1 MTDRSGF
8 GLTVLTPE
16 QQVAAILA
24 QDARRVRRLTWLTVG
39 LWVLTVLLTGLLI
52 FGFQLMY
59 QFASHTVSVYE
70 YQRERIPVK
79 EMTPEQLALARAIS
93 MNAQVTFA
101 GRLLAAAVALLALSA
116 LGTML
121 LVHASRRATLRQIQV
136 SLADISAQLADLRQ
150 RTATGPL
157 PPGNGS
163 A

>member
-1 MTDRSGF
+1 MTDRGGWG

-24 QDARRVRRLTWLTVG
+24 RDARRVRRLTWLTVG

-52 FGFQLMY
+52 AGFQLMY
-59 QFASHTVSVYE
+59 QFASHTESHYRYE
-70 YQRERIPVK
+70 REGLKVK

-121 LVHASRRATLRQIQV
+121 LVHATRRATLRQIQV
-136 SLADISAQLADLRQ
+136 GLADISAQLADLRQ
-150 RTATGPL
+150 RT
-157 PPGNGS
+157 S
-163 A
+163 AGASPSG

>member
-1 MTDRSGF
+1 MTDRGDGL
-8 GLTVLTPE
+8 GLTVLTPA
-16 QQVAAILA
+16 QQIANILA
-24 QDARRVRRLTWLTVG
+24 RDARRVRRLTWLTVG
-39 LWVLTVLLTGLLI
+39 LWVLTVVLTALLI

-59 QFASHTVSVYE
+59 QFASHTETHYRYE
-70 YQRERIPVK
+70 RERVPVR

-121 LVHASRRATLRQIQV
+121 LVHATRRATLRQIQA

-150 RTATGPL
+150 RTSAGVS
-157 PPGNGS
+157 PPG
-163 A
+163 